1 MSATLE
7 VLEKRW
13 RGACR
18 LIFGSE
24 PCGLEECREWLS
36 GLTEPIS
43 HHSSSLSGK
52 EVISAP
58 TDYCAGAKWLSFDEV
73 DFNKK
78 FEPLSINEIKD
89 IDSLLSAISDRLY
102 YSGNVVFGN
111 SSHVEM
117 SSNLNDSH
125 YIYGVG
131 RNGNSKYLAYCTVGR
146 LDEDCFG
153 CNGFGESQ
161 FCVKCSRTH
170 RSKRCFETWMVL
182 NCSDCYYSSGLEN
195 CSECMFSFDL
205 QSRRHCIGNLELGID
220 KYRGIKERLKHEMA
234 EKLAKEK
241 RLPTLVDIVAAG
253 KAAKPKAA
261 GKLQSEH
268 EAYEKDKIES
278 AFLLT
283 TKLVFGHA
291 LDGGIDSY
299 AKWLNRHTHPILE
312 GKSAASGKALYM
324 PSAQNYPYLPKDR
337 LLSKAE
343 ALEHGRNAAIRAAD
357 AEELTL
363 SNAHE
368 KIGQLA
374 FFNIE
379 FVEGKNRNNIECAV
393 CFESSDNYRNSLTF
407 YTKKSGFNFWP
418 RDSEHLFGTDSPFT
432 SQFSINIY
440 SCTNQVRCFE
450 IDCCGYCSD
459 SYFLHNCENMK
470 DSMFC
475 FNVKNRK
482 NEIGNAS
489 LPQDKYKSVKAA
501 LLGQI
506 VGELEKKKDLKWD
519 IYNVAC
525 RGKNKERE

>member
-1 MSATLE
+1 MSETLD

-18 LIFGSE
+18 LLFGRE
-24 PCGLEECREWLS
+24 TCGLEECKEWLS
-36 GLTEPIS
+36 ELTEPIS
-43 HHSSSLSGK
+43 HHKSSLSGK

-58 TDYCAGAKWLSFDEV
+58 TDYCGSSKWMSFDEV
-73 DFNKK
+73 DFNKR

-89 IDSLLSAISDRLY
+89 IDTLLAGISERMH
-102 YSGNVVFGN
+102 YSGNVVFGK
-111 SSHVEM
+111 SSHIEM

-161 FCVKCSRTH
+161 FCIKCSRTH
-170 RSKRCFETWMVL
+170 RSRRCFETWMVL

-205 QSRRHCIGNLELGID
+205 QNKKHCIGNLELPLE
-220 KYRGIKERLKHEMA
+220 KYKAIKEKLKSEMA

-241 RLPTLVDIVAAG
+241 RLPTLVEIVARAR
-253 KAAKPKAA
+253 AAKPKVA
-261 GKLQSEH
+261 GMEK
-268 EAYEKDKIES
+268 EAGEKHDKGAVEA
-278 AFLLT
+278 AFLTT
-283 TKLVFGHA
+283 TKLLFGKP
-291 LDGGIDSY
+291 LEGGVDSY
-299 AKWLNRHTHPILE
+299 AKWLCKHTHPILE
-312 GKSAASGKALYM
+312 RKSAASGKILYM
-324 PSAQNYPYLPKDR
+324 PSAQNYPRLPKDR
-337 LLSKAE
+337 LLSKPE
-343 ALEHGRNAAIRAAD
+343 ALEHGRNAVMSAAD
-357 AEELTL
+357 AEGLSL
-363 SNAHE
+363 SNVHE
-368 KIGQLA
+368 KIGSLA

-379 FVEGKNRNNIECAV
+379 FVEGKNRNNLQCAV

-407 YTKKSGFNFWP
+407 YTKKSAYNFWP
-418 RDSEHLFGTDSPFT
+418 RDSEHLFGADSPFS

-440 SCTNQVRCFE
+440 SCTNQIRCFE

-459 SYFLHNCENMK
+459 SYFLHNCENMR

-482 NEIGNAS
+482 NCIGNFE
-489 LPQDKYKSVKAA
+489 LPPDSYKKMKDA
-501 LLGQI
+501 LVEQMHW
-506 VGELEKKKDLKWD
+506 ELSAKKDLRYD
-519 IYNVAC
+519 IYNIAC
-525 RGKNKERE
+525 MGR